1 MNSSGN
7 IPAALLSIIFP
18 GLGQLSQGRIVQAFA
33 VCLTAIFLLALN
45 MWLGRLTDRAVEVL
59 FFMLVTLPYWTVQ
72 SYDAYLGASPG
83 IPSLHRTWEFVRR
96 RGHDI
101 RFLGLLLFISALN
114 DAWIILK
121 NLDYALPFFCTKPGG
136 ILGFMTKAVSPA
148 LHLAVGYGF
157 VRLRRWALFLYLIY
171 AAYGFTN
178 GIVNLTCFGSGRIRN
193 TLLVVIVLSTI
204 YVLARRRV
212 LIQGGSGGGSG

>member
-1 MNSSGN
+1 MNSPGHTR
-7 IPAALLSIIFP
+7 AALLSIVLP
-18 GLGQLSQGRIVQAFA
+18 GLGQLSQGRIVQALTA
-33 VCLTAIFLLALN
+33 CLTTISLLALN
-45 MWLGRLTDRAVEVL
+45 MWLGRMTDRAVEVL
-59 FFMLVTLPYWTVQ
+59 SFMVLTLPYWTFQ
-72 SYDAYLGASPG
+72 SYDAYLGENPG
-83 IPSLHRTWEFVRR
+83 ISSRHRTWKLVWQD
-96 RGHDI
+96 GHDI

-136 ILGFMTKAVSPA
+136 ILGFMTKAISPA

-157 VRLRRWALFLYLIY
+157 VRLRRWALFLYLVY

-178 GIVNLTCFGSGRIRN
+178 GIVNLTCFGPGRIRN
-193 TLLVVIVLSTI
+193 TLLVAIVLSTI

-212 LIQGGSGGGSG
+212 LR

>member
-7 IPAALLSIIFP
+7 TRAALLSLVLP
-18 GLGQLSQGRIVQAFA
+18 GLGQLSQGRIVQALSA
-33 VCLTAIFLLALN
+33 CLTTVVLLALN
-45 MWLGRLTDRAVEVL
+45 MWLGHLTDRAVEVL
-59 FFMLVTLPYWTVQ
+59 SFMIVTLPYWALQ

-83 IPSLHRTWEFVRR
+83 LSSRYRTWELVWR
-96 RGHDI
+96 RGHDV
-101 RFLGLLLFISALN
+101 RFLGLILLISALN

-121 NLDYALPFFCTKPGG
+121 NLDYALPFFCMKPGG
-136 ILGFMTKAVSPA
+136 ILGFMTKAISPA

-157 VRLRRWALFLYLIY
+157 VRLRRWALLLYLVY

-178 GIVNLTCFGSGRIRN
+178 GIVNLTCFGPGRIWN

-212 LIQGGSGGGSG
+212 LR

>member
-1 MNSSGN
+1 MNSSGHTR
-7 IPAALLSIIFP
+7 AALLSLVLP
-18 GLGQLSQGRIVQAFA
+18 GLGQLSQGRIVQALTA
-33 VCLTAIFLLALN
+33 CLTAVALLALN
-45 MWLGRLTDRAVEVL
+45 MWLGHMTDRAVEVL
-59 FFMLVTLPYWTVQ
+59 SFMIVTLPYWALQ
-72 SYDAYLGASPG
+72 SYDAYLGPSPG
-83 IPSLHRTWEFVRR
+83 IPSPYRTWELVWQ

-121 NLDYALPFFCTKPGG
+121 NLDYALPFFCMKPGG
-136 ILGFMTKAVSPA
+136 IFGFMTKAISPA

-157 VRLRRWALFLYLIY
+157 VRLRRWALLLYLVY

-178 GIVNLTCFGSGRIRN
+178 GIVNLTCFGPGRIRN

-204 YVLARRRV
+204 YVLTRRQV
-212 LIQGGSGGGSG
+212 LR